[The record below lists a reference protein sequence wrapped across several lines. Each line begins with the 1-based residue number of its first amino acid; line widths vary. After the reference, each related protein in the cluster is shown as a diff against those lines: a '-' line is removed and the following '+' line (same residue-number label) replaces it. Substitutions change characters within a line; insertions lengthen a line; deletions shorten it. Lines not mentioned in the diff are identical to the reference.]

1 MSQMAASWLE
11 WLTKISLPVVAVTL
25 MGMYVQAEKQAL
37 VLNNQAKDLNELKA
51 ELTTIKA
58 TYVTRIELLETLK
71 RVDQQ
76 LEIVILRAKIK
87 Q

>member
-11 WLTKISLPVVAVTL
+11 WLTKMSLPVVAATL

-37 VLNNQAKDLNELKA
+37 VLNNQAKDLSELKA

-58 TYVTRIELLETLK
+58 SYVTRIELLETLK

>member
-1 MSQMAASWLE
+1 MSQGATYWLE
-11 WLTKISLPVVAVTL
+11 WLTKVSLPVVAVTL

-37 VLNNQAKDLNELKA
+37 LINSQTKDLNDLKA
-51 ELTTIKA
+51 ELIAVKA
-58 TYVTRIELLETLK
+58 TYVTKIELLETLK

-76 LEIVILRAKIK
+76 LEIVILRSKIK

>member
-1 MSQMAASWLE
+1 MRQMAAHWLE

-37 VLNNQAKDLNELKA
+37 VLNNQAKDLSELKA